1 MMPATEIDEALRR
14 VVTRMVRRGIMLS
27 RRKNRLITIRR
38 SSASEPVDLRLLD
51 PATEEGRARLEN
63 FLKVR
68 RNYYAFAGLGRLS
81 ERNRIHWTALNRPL
95 WKRILISSIMFAAM
109 LLRGGRLKNRLY
121 RLAGVKIGRDTEIM
135 QAAWLDHFCPELI
148 SIGEG
153 SLIGSF
159 CKISSHAYEGSGDFR
174 VGLVRIGD
182 HCVLA
187 SGVSLGAIR
196 IGDGSR
202 ILPNTTLSPYF
213 ARLHPG
219 SVVSNPPPGVVR
231 GEKKSKR

>member
-1 MMPATEIDEALRR
+1 
-14 VVTRMVRRGIMLS
+14 
-27 RRKNRLITIRR
+27 
-38 SSASEPVDLRLLD
+38 
-51 PATEEGRARLEN
+51 
-63 FLKVR
+63 
-68 RNYYAFAGLGRLS
+68 
-81 ERNRIHWTALNRPL
+81 
-95 WKRILISSIMFAAM
+95 
-109 LLRGGRLKNRLY
+109 
-121 RLAGVKIGRDTEIM
+121 M